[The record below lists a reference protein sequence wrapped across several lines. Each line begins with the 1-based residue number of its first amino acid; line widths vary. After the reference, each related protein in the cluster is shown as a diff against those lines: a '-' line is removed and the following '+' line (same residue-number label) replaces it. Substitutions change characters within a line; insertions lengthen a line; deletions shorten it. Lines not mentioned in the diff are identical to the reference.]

1 MDQAIQD
8 FIEGKRIA
16 VVGASR
22 SGKKFGNSAMT
33 ELKQRGYQVLVVHP
47 EAQEIDGERCY
58 PNLAAVKGQADSV
71 WICVPP
77 EQAQTA
83 LKEAVEAGFD
93 KIWLQQ
99 GAQSPEA
106 LALAH
111 DLGVTP
117 VAGKCILMYAQP
129 VTGFHNWHRMFNRL
143 IGQL

>member
-8 FIEGKRIA
+8 FIAGKRIA

-22 SGKKFGNSAMT
+22 SGKKFGNTTMA

-58 PNLAAVKGQADSV
+58 PNLAAVQGQADGV

-77 EQAQTA
+77 RQAQA
-83 LKEAVEAGFD
+83 VVKEAAEAGFD

-99 GAQSPEA
+99 GAESPEA
-106 LALAH
+106 LALARE
-111 DLGVTP
+111 LGIKP
-117 VAGKCILMYAQP
+117 VAGRCIL
-129 VTGFHNWHRMFNRL
+129 L
-143 IGQL
+143 